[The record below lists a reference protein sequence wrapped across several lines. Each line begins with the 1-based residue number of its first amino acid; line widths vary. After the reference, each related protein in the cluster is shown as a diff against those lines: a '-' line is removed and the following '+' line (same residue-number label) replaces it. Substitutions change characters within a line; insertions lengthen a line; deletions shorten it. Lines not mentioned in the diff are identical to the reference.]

1 MPELAKRVLLVD
13 DDLAVRT
20 SLKSA
25 LELEGLT
32 ARVYDSGPRSWRTRS
47 LPGARAS

>member
-1 MPELAKRVLLVD
+1 MPELVKSVILVD

-20 SLKSA
+20 SLKFA

-32 ARVYDSGPRSWRTRS
+32 VRVYDSGPRSWRTRS
-47 LPGARAS
+47 LPQT